1 MYFASRMQAGRL
13 LAAQIVPR
21 YTDQEC
27 FVLSLSDGGVVVGM
41 QIAQQLHCPIGMLL
55 VDEIELPQEV
65 VAIAGI
71 SQDGAFTYNKKYS
84 SGEIEEIVSEYRNVI
99 EENKVEKMQEMQHLV
114 GKGSL
119 LRRDLIKGR
128 NVVLVSDGFSSGFAI
143 DLALEY
149 LKTSEYKKLVIAA
162 PQASIESVDRMH
174 ILADDLYVLNVVEDY
189 IDTDH
194 YYDVK
199 DVPPH
204 DVIISTVERLMQE
217 WH

>member
-1 MYFASRMQAGRL
+1 MQAGRL

-21 YTDQEC
+21 YSGQEV

-41 QIAQQLHCPIGMLL
+41 QIAQQLHCPVGMLL

-99 EENKVEKMQEMQHLV
+99 EENKMEKMQEMQHLL
-114 GKGSL
+114 GSGSL
-119 LRRDLIKGR
+119 VRRDLIKGR
-128 NVVLVSDGFSSGFAI
+128 NVVLVADGFSSGFSI
-143 DLALEY
+143 DLALEF
-149 LKTSEYKKLVIAA
+149 LKTMDYKKLVIAA
-162 PQASIESVDRMH
+162 PQASIDAVDRMH

-204 DVIISTVERLMQE
+204 DVIISTVERLMKE